1 MHMKIVIKL
10 IKNNTFII
18 MILIITIL
26 LLIENIY
33 KLSFANYTTNIILN
47 LLSCFIMIFIIIF
60 SILHK
65 KYSRFYI
72 PKIIYVLLVLF
83 AFCSILLG
91 DVLDFY
97 GKFKFWDTIMH
108 ISSGILLSMFGIIII
123 NSICS
128 IKSINVY
135 PLIIVFLSFC
145 FAMMMQSM
153 WEIYE
158 YTMDHFIGTNMQTYM
173 KTTTSSYIED
183 ENIALCGH
191 NALND
196 TMKDFICNAL
206 AALFVSVLGFY
217 NLKTK
222 KGIYKLKI
230 LLK

>member
-1 MHMKIVIKL
+1 MTKRSEINDKYKWDLSSYIKDEQML
-10 IKNNTFII
+10 KEEMDYLKNTYPTF
-18 MILIITIL
+18 
-26 LLIENIY
+26 
-33 KLSFANYTTNIILN
+33 K
-47 LLSCFIMIFIIIF
+47 
-60 SILHK
+60 
-65 KYSRFYI
+65 
-72 PKIIYVLLVLF
+72 
-83 AFCSILLG
+83 
-91 DVLDFY
+91 DFY

-123 NSICS
+123 NSICY

-145 FAMMMQSM
+145 FVMMMQSM

-173 KTTTSSYIED
+173 NTTTSSYIEG

-206 AALFVSVLGFY
+206 SFCLFLS
-217 NLKTK
+217 N
-222 KGIYKLKI
+222 
-230 LLK
+230 